1 LEEAGGPPKHLGR
14 WSCRTIAKA
23 AGLPKATAQPLPA
36 ANDIKPHVRKTFKVS
51 HDPALVEKVWD
62 VIGLG
67 SLRRPA
73 FLAEKV
79 LGNVVSS
86 GVKVLVLAVTI
97 DVVFIEDDRG
107 ADR

>member
-1 LEEAGGPPKHLGR
+1 
-14 WSCRTIAKA
+14 
-23 AGLPKATAQPLPA
+23 
-36 ANDIKPHVRKTFKVS
+36 
-51 HDPALVEKVWD
+51 

-86 GVKVLVLAVTI
+86 GGKVLVLAVMIDAGSTI
-97 DVVFIEDDRG
+97 FGQFARGFNSPSPTDAALTLILAAVVLLGLSILEPLRIVSIVG
-107 ADR
+107 RSAGSL

>member
-1 LEEAGGPPKHLGR
+1 V
-14 WSCRTIAKA
+14 T
-23 AGLPKATAQPLPA
+23 
-36 ANDIKPHVRKTFKVS
+36 KTFNVS

-67 SLRRPA
+67 SFRRPA

-86 GVKVLVLAVTI
+86 GVR
-97 DVVFIEDDRG
+97 FWCSP
-107 ADR
+107 